1 MAFIYAATTA
11 MILKKNNNPV
21 DDKLRV
27 KEQYGPD
34 PINTSIVFLKSNWP
48 LIKISAEDQEQY
60 HRN

>member
-11 MILKKNNNPV
+11 MILKQNNNPV

-34 PINTSIVFLKSNWP
+34 PINTSLV
-48 LIKISAEDQEQY
+48 
-60 HRN
+60 